1 MSRDLGLKRI
11 EAVKSMKTVMS
22 SASQI
27 REALSA
33 VSLAQQTTSV
43 IATFHQSADSQFHR
57 LALVQDHQPLIYS
70 TITFHD
76 ESDDTSATMPQPQH
90 RLSIQGMKTKR

>member
-43 IATFHQSADSQFHR
+43 IATFHQSADS
-57 LALVQDHQPLIYS
+57 
-70 TITFHD
+70 
-76 ESDDTSATMPQPQH
+76 
-90 RLSIQGMKTKR
+90 